1 MRDFIEKYG
10 FWFQHFFEQK
20 GVSPEIASLT
30 NVIITSLVSIFI
42 IFGLDIL
49 TRKIII
55 HLFGIFSDKT
65 KTTFDDFLAK
75 SNFPK
80 YIAHFIPILLIWGI
94 APIILKEFP
103 GFLNL
108 LIKLVDVYIIFLSIL
123 VFRSVLRSSM
133 NYLRANE
140 KYEDKPLES
149 YLQVLMIFAWGLGIF
164 FTIYKLTGYSLASF
178 ATLGATS
185 AVIMLVFKDTILG
198 FVASMQI
205 TINDIVRI
213 GDWITFNKY
222 GADGNVTEINL
233 ATVKVQNFDKT
244 FTTIPTYSLV
254 SEAFQN
260 WRGMQEA
267 GGRQIK
273 KAFYIKQNSIKFVSP
288 EDLEKYRK
296 IQLVTSYINHRDKD
310 NKEHNIKNN
319 IDTSLL
325 INGKNQTNL
334 GIFRKYL
341 DAYLHI
347 NPAINKEM
355 FLMVRYLQPS
365 QQGIPVEIYCFSK
378 DKRWENYEY
387 IQADIIDH
395 VTAAVS
401 YFDLELFEL
410 PTGKDLITLKQ

>member
-1 MRDFIEKYG
+1 MKSFLEKYS
-10 FWFQHFFEQK
+10 FWFQHLFEQN
-20 GVSPEIASLT
+20 GISLEIAALS
-30 NVIITSLVSIFI
+30 NVIITSLISIFI
-42 IFGLDIL
+42 IFVFDIL
-49 TRKIII
+49 ASKTII
-55 HLFGIFSDKT
+55 HLFKIFSDKT
-65 KTTFDDFLAK
+65 KTTFDDFLAE

-80 YIAHFIPILLIWGI
+80 YIAHFIPILLIWSL
-94 APIILKEFP
+94 APILFKEYP
-103 GFLNL
+103 NFLNL
-108 LIKLVDVYIIFLSIL
+108 LLKLIDIYIIFLCIL
-123 VFRSVLRSSM
+123 VFRSILRSLM
-133 NYLRANE
+133 YYLQAND
-140 KYEDKPLES
+140 KYADKPLES

-164 FTIYKLTGYSLASF
+164 FTIYRLTGYSLASF

-185 AVIMLVFKDTILG
+185 AVIMLIFKDTILG

-222 GADGNVTEINL
+222 GADGYVTEINL

-244 FTTIPTYSLV
+244 YTTIPTYSLV

-260 WRGMQEA
+260 WRGMQESD
-267 GGRQIK
+267 GRQIK
-273 KAFYIKQNSIKFVSP
+273 KSFYIKQNSIKFVSP
-288 EDLEKYRK
+288 EGLDKYRK
-296 IQLVTSYINHRDKD
+296 IQLVTNYIDHREKD

-341 DAYLHI
+341 DAYLQV
-347 NPAINKEM
+347 NPAINKNM

-365 QQGIPVEIYCFSK
+365 PQGIPVQIYCFSK

-410 PTGKDLITLKQ
+410 PTGKDLSKLN